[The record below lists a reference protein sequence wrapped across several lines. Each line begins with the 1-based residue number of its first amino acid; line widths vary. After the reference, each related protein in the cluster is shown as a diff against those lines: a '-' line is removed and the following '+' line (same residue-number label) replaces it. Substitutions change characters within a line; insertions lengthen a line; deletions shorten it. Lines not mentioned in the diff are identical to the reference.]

1 MKPQLNGRLIRL
13 ISLVFVIFCLC
24 FLFRYLLKLEERN
37 SLLREQEE
45 ENNRL
50 LLLKEKEEEQ
60 ERRRR
65 LEIEREQKRIK
76 KILENRAVVEPE
88 ITVENTV
95 DLINQYYIGVP
106 TPIESWTGKSKTKK
120 KIEDCI

>member
-1 MKPQLNGRLIRL
+1 
-13 ISLVFVIFCLC
+13 
-24 FLFRYLLKLEERN
+24 LEERN

-76 KILENRAVVEPE
+76 KILENRAVVEPG
-88 ITVENTV
+88 ILV
-95 DLINQYYIGVP
+95 Y
-106 TPIESWTGKSKTKK
+106 S
-120 KIEDCI
+120 